1 MPARN
6 DVVSATPP
14 AVPTDP
20 AGATHVTH
28 VTRATIADVRATPPD
43 APVAQQ
49 AKSRR
54 HERHDRRRREQRR
67 PPMARLKLAGLALL
81 SGAALLLLAGWFMPE
96 LWRPAFAEWRAT
108 GFALLGAG
116 ALLMW
121 QQTRQDEGRLRLEAL
136 SSLTHS
142 SLMPYEFAPVTLPME
157 DPAAEPAAVGAN
169 VSAAALAAVDAGPPT
184 GAESSGA
191 MGPSSN
197 SNTLS
202 TAAVDAAL
210 HQPITALAPE
220 APPTV
225 PTPPATPQ
233 WTPGLLRTLEW
244 RRFEA
249 LCEEIFKQDGY
260 VVKADPHGENGT
272 GAGYLWLHS
281 RLDLQQP
288 VRIVECRN
296 WSGEPVGVAAVRE
309 FLGAMVDAGLKSG
322 ALMTC
327 GAFTAEAEALARRHG
342 IMAVSGP
349 DLLALV
355 GKRPEALQQELLTVA
370 TQGDATRPTCRR
382 CGLKMLAPRTAPATT
397 DGALTRWVCQDAPRC
412 PGTLEWSAGPA

>member
-1 MPARN
+1 VTSPDA
-6 DVVSATPP
+6 APP
-14 AVPTDP
+14 APR
-20 AGATHVTH
+20 G
-28 VTRATIADVRATPPD
+28 
-43 APVAQQ
+43 
-49 AKSRR
+49 K
-54 HERHDRRRREQRR
+54 RRRRSKRR
-67 PPMARLKLAGLALL
+67 PSMARLKQVGIGLMGLGALV
-81 SGAALLLLAGWFMPE
+81 LLAGWFFPAV
-96 LWRPAFAEWRAT
+96 WRPAFADWRSA

-121 QQTRQDEGRLRLEAL
+121 QQTRRDEGRLREEAL

-157 DPAAEPAAVGAN
+157 EPA
-169 VSAAALAAVDAGPPT
+169 
-184 GAESSGA
+184 
-191 MGPSSN
+191 
-197 SNTLS
+197 
-202 TAAVDAAL
+202 
-210 HQPITALAPE
+210 QAPE
-220 APPTV
+220 AASDGAKAEPSSADTPIEGDAKALPTT
-225 PTPPATPQ
+225 PAPPAPPQ
-233 WTPGLLRTLEW
+233 WNAGLLRALEW

-260 VVKADPHGENGT
+260 VTKAEPRGPEGS
-272 GAGYLWLHS
+272 GYLWLHS

-322 ALMTC
+322 ALMSC
-327 GAFTAEAEALARRHG
+327 GTFTAEAEALARRHG

-355 GKRPEALQQELLTVA
+355 AKRPEALQRELLSIA
-370 TQGDATRPTCRR
+370 TQGDYRRPTCRL
-382 CGLKMLAPRTAPATT
+382 CGLKMLAPATAAEGMPTH
-397 DGALTRWVCQDAPRC
+397 WVCENAPHC